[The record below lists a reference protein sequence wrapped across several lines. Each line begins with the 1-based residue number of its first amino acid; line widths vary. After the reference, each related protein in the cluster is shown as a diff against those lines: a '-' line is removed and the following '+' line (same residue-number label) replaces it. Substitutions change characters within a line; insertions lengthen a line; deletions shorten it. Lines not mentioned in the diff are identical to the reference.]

1 LLSSRNTR
9 KDATDP
15 GTTIGFT
22 YDARGYLLTRQQYLS
37 GQGET
42 FTHDEMGRLTKWEST
57 AGTGN
62 WKVEYGYDSIGNLQ
76 SREESLNGTS
86 QGIKTFASGYTDNC
100 KNQAGPHSV
109 TTVTSNGTTQCYG
122 YDARGQQTSGGDQR
136 AVAYT
141 AYGLPATITR
151 NGVGWQ
157 FGYDATHR
165 RATKTGP
172 GGSTTYV
179 GSLYEK
185 RVNSDGTEAHV
196 MYVLAGGE
204 VKAQIVV
211 DGTGGGETIDYLMH
225 DHLGSVTETRANG
238 TWQDTRF
245 DPYGSRISAT
255 PPPTFDSDAPS
266 SRVRLGFT
274 GQEEDDDLGLVNM
287 NGRIY
292 DPAIARFLTPDP
304 LVSMHSP
311 SQSWNRYSYAN
322 NSPLRFID
330 PSGFDPQDGSG
341 NNGLPPGVHMECT
354 SLWVCGYMTSS
365 GIYLTQDNWK
375 WVTGQSYSTSGVG
388 ANVGSFDEAGAGT
401 SSAAAGITAGM
412 VAGSKQGESQGGDGT
427 SGALDEVLGP
437 GTDSAGRGELAKLTG
452 DKIACFDNCNRI
464 YEIERMPEYQR
475 GMNNAFVLTV
485 ASLGGA
491 VATELAIQAE
501 IWLGTLT
508 LAPPAILQSAPTLYN
523 LGRDLASAEASSVF
537 SAEGGLS
544 AEAIASSRMIIPSY
558 QLRNPAIDDGF
569 SKFAT
574 QTYLS
579 PSGPFQVHFYMN
591 ANGIVNTY
599 LDFKV
604 VFNNGIIP
612 WNLGQA
618 R

>member
-1 LLSSRNTR
+1 LIEVGVNPENEAVNVGVLAALSWRQRST
-9 KDATDP
+9 KVPP

-22 YDARGYLLTRQQYLS
+22 YDARGYLPTRQQYLS

-62 WKVEYGYDSIGNLQ
+62 WRVEYGYDSIGNLQ

-86 QGIKTFASGYTDNC
+86 QGGKTFASGYTDGC

-109 TTVTSNGTTQCYG
+109 TTVTSNGTTQCYA

-157 FGYDATHR
+157 FSYDATHH

-185 RVNSDGTEAHV
+185 RVNTDGTESHV

-211 DGTGGGETIDYLMH
+211 DATGGGETINYLMH
-225 DHLGSVTETRANG
+225 DHLGSVTKTRVDG

-245 DPYGSRISAT
+245 DPYGSRIFAT
-255 PPPTFDSDAPS
+255 PPPTPTSDAPS
-266 SRVRLGFT
+266 NGVRLGFT

-304 LVSMHSP
+304 LVSMHSL
-311 SQSWNRYSYAN
+311 SQSWNRYGYAN

-341 NNGLPPGVHMECT
+341 GNGSSAGVHMECT

-412 VAGSKQGESQGGDGT
+412 VGASKQGPSR
-427 SGALDEVLGP
+427 ARK
-437 GTDSAGRGELAKLTG
+437 ARGRARARTW
-452 DKIACFDNCNRI
+452 NCTR
-464 YEIERMPEYQR
+464 
-475 GMNNAFVLTV
+475 
-485 ASLGGA
+485 
-491 VATELAIQAE
+491 
-501 IWLGTLT
+501 
-508 LAPPAILQSAPTLYN
+508 
-523 LGRDLASAEASSVF
+523 SSTPR
-537 SAEGGLS
+537 E
-544 AEAIASSRMIIPSY
+544 
-558 QLRNPAIDDGF
+558 D
-569 SKFAT
+569 
-574 QTYLS
+574 
-579 PSGPFQVHFYMN
+579 
-591 ANGIVNTY
+591 
-599 LDFKV
+599 
-604 VFNNGIIP
+604 
-612 WNLGQA
+612 
-618 R
+618 